1 MSSVSPDSTTS
12 DGIVLSQLA
21 KTFGDVKAVQSID
34 LSIDKGEI
42 VTLLGPDGAGRTTT
56 IA

>member
-1 MSSVSPDSTTS
+1 MS